1 MTTRRAQRREIRRK
15 AIVEAAADVFAEV
28 GIHAAT
34 LDQIGERVGLSK
46 ASLYYYVESKD
57 QLTAD
62 VLQTVLDD
70 IDRRAEALIEP
81 GQDVLEQLRMH
92 AWAHVET
99 GSRTPAGRMILGN
112 LDALVNNKAS
122 AALMR
127 RHEEPAI
134 ALLKAAREQGLMR
147 DVDID
152 CTVKLLYGA
161 LNNIP
166 RWYRPRHG
174 SLDHVFEQTWSIF
187 IRGIAVG

>member
-1 MTTRRAQRREIRRK
+1 MSTRQAQRHEIRRK
-15 AIVEAAADVFAEV
+15 SIVEAATEVFAEV

-70 IDRRAEALIEP
+70 IARRAEALIEP
-81 GQDVLEQLRMH
+81 GQNALERLKMH
-92 AWAHVET
+92 ARAHVE
-99 GSRTPAGRMILGN
+99 AGFQTEAGKMILGN
-112 LDALVNNKAS
+112 LDALVSNEAS

-127 RHEEPAI
+127 RHEDPAV
-134 ALLKAAREQGLMR
+134 ALLQEARKEGLMR

-152 CTVKLLYGA
+152 CTVKMLYGA

-166 RWYRPRHG
+166 RWHRPRHG
-174 SLDHVFEQTWSIF
+174 SIDHVLEQTWSIF
-187 IRGIAVG
+187 IRGIVLE